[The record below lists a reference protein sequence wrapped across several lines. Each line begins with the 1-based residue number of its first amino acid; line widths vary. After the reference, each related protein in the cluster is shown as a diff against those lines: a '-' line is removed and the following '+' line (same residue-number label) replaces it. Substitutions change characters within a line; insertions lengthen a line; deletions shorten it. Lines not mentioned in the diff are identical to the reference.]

1 MISPA
6 SLSDLPGLYAHVPYC
21 AGKCGYCS
29 FHSRPLG
36 ACPGSEPER
45 MTAALL
51 DRARDLAERFGVSGF
66 ATAYVG
72 GGTPTA
78 LGPGVLGA
86 LLRGIARLGG
96 GTPFREWT
104 VEANPESLTSETLR
118 ALRDAGVDRISL
130 GFQSGQAEV
139 LRAAGRSAGVSEV
152 SRSALERAGSW
163 GGRLSVDLMIG
174 LPGQEPEGVRAD
186 IEQAAAAGAEHLS
199 IYELTV
205 EEGTPLETAVRSG
218 SIRLP
223 SEDLEAELWSAVAE
237 TCASGGFRR
246 YEVSNWARPG
256 AECQHNRNYW
266 RGGAWIG
273 TGPSAV
279 SSVPLPDGGT
289 LRIQE
294 TRDHDAFLSD
304 AGAFVREE
312 IVPPATAAFEAVMTG
327 FRTREGLDSG
337 AFRARFGRAPEDLLP
352 DTFAKWKA
360 LLEAG
365 PRGPAP
371 SDRLL
376 DILNPFLLDCMA
388 EMEDTFD
395 RRARGPGGP
404 V

>member
-1 MISPA
+1 MNSAVILP
-6 SLSDLPGLYAHVPYC
+6 DLPGLYVHVPYC

-29 FHSRPLG
+29 FHSRPLK
-36 ACPGSEPER
+36 ACPDNEPER

-51 DRARDLAERFGVSGF
+51 DRARDLADRFGVSGF

-78 LGPGVLGA
+78 LGPDALGT
-86 LLRGIARLGG
+86 LLEGIAGLGG

-104 VEANPESLTSETLR
+104 VEANPESLTAETLR
-118 ALRDAGVDRISL
+118 VLRDAGVDRLSL

-139 LRAAGRSAGVSEV
+139 LRAAGRSAGTSEGM
-152 SRSALERAGSW
+152 SALELASSW
-163 GGRLSVDLMIG
+163 RGRLSVDLMIG
-174 LPGQEPEGVRAD
+174 LPGQDPEGVRTD
-186 IEQAAAAGAEHLS
+186 IGRAAAAGAEHLS

-205 EEGTPLETAVRSG
+205 EEGTPLETAVESG
-218 SIRLP
+218 TVRLP
-223 SEDLEAELWSAVAE
+223 PEALEAELWSAVAE
-237 TCASGGFRR
+237 TCASVGYRR

-256 AECQHNRNYW
+256 AECLHNRNYW

-294 TRDHDAFLSD
+294 TRDHEDFLSD
-304 AGAFVREE
+304 AGAFAREE

-327 FRTREGLDSG
+327 FRTREGLDSE
-337 AFRARFGRAPEDLLP
+337 AFRARFGWAPEDLLRGS
-352 DTFAKWKA
+352 FAKWKS
-360 LLEAG
+360 LLEKG

-388 EMEDTFD
+388 EMEGRFEG
-395 RRARGPGGP
+395 RALRPGGP
-404 V
+404 A